1 MRMRTRSLGVSVQS
15 AALLELHA
23 CKTGRIYSLERA
35 QTDAIVFAVLLT
47 LLLNAFALALFFVR
61 TIHLQLR
68 THAIGVH
75 LSELVHAK
83 V

>member
-1 MRMRTRSLGVSVQS
+1 MIQKLSDHDREKLQESL
-15 AALLELHA
+15 AT
-23 CKTGRIYSLERA
+23 TGQKVTPQRE
-35 QTDAIVFAVLLT
+35 IVFAVLLT